1 MYFSTGVCKCKYSL
15 IYLDEIPMSKYTT
28 LVKKKKRKSLTVR
41 GFGLSRLTLFQKL
54 RSVDDG
60 VSF

>member
-28 LVKKKKRKSLTVR
+28 LVKKKKKKVFDRK
-41 GFGLSRLTLFQKL
+41 RLW
-54 RSVDDG
+54 S
-60 VSF
+60 